1 MFQFHQSWA
10 IKPAMLQPLAE
21 AYTSSIGEACFLD
34 VRSTPPVL
42 SPSVA
47 YELRDGV
54 AIIRLHGVLL
64 RHEPSWSRLFD
75 VTSTAFTGERLR
87 LALNDSSV
95 RAIVLAVHSPGG
107 TVDGTQ
113 ELARQVY
120 AARRSKPIVA
130 YAEGLMASAAYWI
143 GAAADQVYISSETT
157 ELGSIGVVAT
167 HVDISR
173 AEDARGLKTTEI
185 VAGQYKR
192 VTSMYQPLSQIGRS
206 TLQEQVNQVYSVFVN
221 DLATFRRA
229 TPETVIRSMADGRI
243 FLGRSA
249 IAAGLADGKTTLD
262 ALTSHLR
269 TSTASMG
276 PRAQTLLQRFKND
289 ASLRQQYGSIS
300 RYAAECDPAVLHG
313 YDQQVPSH

>member
-1 MFQFHQSWA
+1 MFQFHQLWA
-10 IKPAMLQPLAE
+10 IKPALLQLLAE
-21 AYTSSIGEACFLD
+21 AYTSSMREATFLA
-34 VRSTPPVL
+34 VRSPLPT
-42 SPSVA
+42 VA
-47 YELRDGV
+47 SRAGYELNDGV
-54 AIIRLHGVLL
+54 AVIRLTGVLL
-64 RHEPSWSRLFD
+64 RHEPSWSGLFD
-75 VTSTAFTGERLR
+75 VTSTAHVSEVLR
-87 LALNDSSV
+87 LALRDSSV

-107 TVDGTQ
+107 AVDGAQ

-192 VTSMYQPLSQIGRS
+192 VASMYQPLSQLGRS

-221 DLATFRRA
+221 DVATFRRA

-276 PRAQTLLQRFKND
+276 PRAQTLLQQFKHD

-300 RYAAECDPAVLHG
+300 RYAEECDPAVLHG